1 MMGAFLRR
9 KSVMLSLVVSVAL
22 SLGACTKLKDAAKEM
37 QPGQA
42 FLDSRIPADLSPQYY
57 PPNGFVWSA
66 YRAGSLP
73 EARYGVASPPI
84 NPKAQML
91 ILADA
96 DYPAEVYFELM
107 QQLLDQ
113 GYGAWLLEAP
123 GQGGSGHYLLQNQSI
138 HTNSYHDSQLT
149 ARDFITDIIK
159 PSADKPVFIIGTGYS
174 AITALSLSTLLKD
187 DNLKGFIGYD
197 PYLGGPI
204 SKGEAWHRDAAEPG
218 YWGGIAQS
226 WRMSNPDLRMRQ
238 KSDGW
243 QKQMQKAYAGLNGL
257 QLPVTSLRKGAQVI
271 VIEAKITMPDQANT
285 ARALCARLP
294 RCKLQTAGDPHTL
307 GTEISA
313 FIETQLPDIHP
324 ATDYK

>member
-1 MMGAFLRR
+1 MGVSPCR
-9 KSVMLSLVVSVAL
+9 KSVMLALLVSAVI
-22 SLGACTKLKDAAKEM
+22 GMPACSKLKDAAKEM

-42 FLDSRIPADLSPQYY
+42 FLDSRIPAGLSPQYY
-57 PPNGFVWSA
+57 PPDGFVWGA

-84 NPKAQML
+84 NPKAQVL

-107 QQLLDQ
+107 RQLLDE

-138 HTNSYHDSQLT
+138 FASSYHDGQL
-149 ARDFITDIIK
+149 AACDFIRDIVK
-159 PSADKPVFIIGTGYS
+159 PSPDKPVFVIGTGFS

-187 DNLKGFIGYD
+187 DNLKGFIAYD

-204 SKGEAWHRDAAEPG
+204 AKGEAWHRDASQPG
-218 YWGGIAQS
+218 YWGSVAQS
-226 WRMSNPDLRMRQ
+226 WQMSNPDLRIRQ

-243 QKQMQKAYAGLNGL
+243 QKQMQKAYASLNSV
-257 QLPVTSLRKGAQVI
+257 QLPLTSLRNGAQVL
-271 VIEAKITMPDQANT
+271 VLEPESVTTSQANT
-285 ARALCARLP
+285 ASALCARLP
-294 RCKLQTAGDPHTL
+294 RCKVQPAKGQQAV
-307 GTEISA
+307 GTQATA
-313 FIETQLPDIHP
+313 FIHAQLAD
-324 ATDYK
+324 TR

>member
-1 MMGAFLRR
+1 MAVFPRR
-9 KSVMLSLVVSVAL
+9 KSVIWAAL
-22 SLGACTKLKDAAKEM
+22 ALGAILSMSACSKLKDAAKEM

-66 YRAGSLP
+66 YRSGSLP

-84 NPKAQML
+84 NPKAQVL

-138 HTNSYHDSQLT
+138 HINSYHDSQLT

-174 AITALSLSTLLKD
+174 AITALSLSTLPKD
-187 DNLKGFIGYD
+187 GNLKGFIGYD
-197 PYLGGPI
+197 PYLGSPI
-204 SKGEAWHRDAAEPG
+204 ARGEAWHRDAAEPG

-243 QKQMQKAYAGLNGL
+243 QKQMQKAYANLNGL
-257 QLPVTSLRKGAQVI
+257 QLPLTSLRKGAQVI
-271 VIEAKITMPDQANT
+271 VIETKSSTTNQVNT
-285 ARALCARLP
+285 ARSLCSRLS

-307 GTEISA
+307 GMEISA
-313 FIETQLPDIHP
+313 FIETQLADIHP
-324 ATDYK
+324 AVDYK